1 MKVFAINGSARKNG
15 NTALLINYALK
26 ELEKEGIQTELIQ
39 LSGHQIRGCIAC
51 YKCFEKKNA
60 KCSIDKDIV
69 NEIIAKMA
77 ESDGVIMGSPTYFAN
92 VSAELKAVID
102 RAGMV
107 GRANENLYT
116 RKVGAAVVALRRGG
130 GINVFNSINQFFL
143 ISQMI
148 VPGSVYW
155 NMGFGRN
162 IGEVEKDEE
171 GIKTMQIL
179 GKNMAWL
186 MKKIK
191 A

>member
-1 MKVFAINGSARKNG
+1 MKVFAINGSARKDG
-15 NTALLINYALK
+15 NTAMLINYALT
-26 ELEKEGIQTELIQ
+26 EIEKEGIKTELMQ
-39 LSGHQIRGCIAC
+39 LAGHQIRGCVAC
-51 YKCFEKKNA
+51 YKCFEKKNS
-60 KCSIDKDIV
+60 KCAIDKDIV
-69 NEIIAKMA
+69 NDIVSKIAEA
-77 ESDGVIMGSPTYFAN
+77 DGIIMGSPTYFAN

-130 GINVFNSINQFFL
+130 GINVFNAINQFFL

-148 VPGSVYW
+148 VPGSIYW

-186 MKKIK
+186 MKKIN